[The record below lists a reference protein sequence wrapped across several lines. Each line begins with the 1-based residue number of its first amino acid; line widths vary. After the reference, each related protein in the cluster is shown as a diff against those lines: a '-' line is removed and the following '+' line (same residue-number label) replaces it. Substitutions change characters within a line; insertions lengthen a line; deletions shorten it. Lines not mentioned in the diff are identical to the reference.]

1 MYRFSPTVIRLLIT
15 MCVEDSANAVIQEFR
30 SVVQKLRKELDN
42 AFKNAADLL
51 ENIGK
56 PKLEDNGAYS
66 GDLYSP
72 LRSLSAYSLEMHL
85 AETVKVEVTVE
96 CKPIEKETDSD
107 DYEAEAK
114 ASSSE
119 VEVKPTESTLPASDT
134 SELEAV
140 PVVHTGIK
148 CKGCEVCTFL
158 ISNYFRSHVK
168 HEFGP
173 YRKCPSQAHV
183 GCVSSVLSMIPM
195 TSAASATR
203 QLSTITACLR

>member
-1 MYRFSPTVIRLLIT
+1 MYRCSPTVLRLLIAT
-15 MCVEDSANAVIQEFR
+15 RVQDSADAVIQEFR
-30 SVVQKLRKELDN
+30 SVVGKLRTELND
-42 AFKNAADLL
+42 AFKNAEDLL

-66 GDLYSP
+66 GDLYPP

-85 AETVKVEVTVE
+85 AEAVKVEVTVE
-96 CKPIEKETDSD
+96 CKPVEKETDSD

-140 PVVHTGIK
+140 PVVHTEIK
-148 CKGCEVCTFL
+148 CKGCKVCTFL
-158 ISNYFRSHVK
+158 ISDYFRSHV
-168 HEFGP
+168 
-173 YRKCPSQAHV
+173 
-183 GCVSSVLSMIPM
+183 
-195 TSAASATR
+195 
-203 QLSTITACLR
+203 

>member
-1 MYRFSPTVIRLLIT
+1 MYRFSPTVLRLLIT
-15 MCVEDSANAVIQEFR
+15 TCVEDSANAAIQEFR
-30 SVVQKLRKELDN
+30 SVVEKLRKELDN
-42 AFKNAADLL
+42 AFKNAEDLL

-85 AETVKVEVTVE
+85 AEAVKVEVTVE

-119 VEVKPTESTLPASDT
+119 VEVKPTEPTLPASDT
-134 SELEAV
+134 SEPEVV

-148 CKGCEVCTFL
+148 CKGCKVCTFL
-158 ISNYFRSHVK
+158 ISDYFRSHV
-168 HEFGP
+168 
-173 YRKCPSQAHV
+173 
-183 GCVSSVLSMIPM
+183 
-195 TSAASATR
+195 
-203 QLSTITACLR
+203 